1 MGLRE
6 VVLIAWVG
14 GLGVVAVAAADP
26 RPAKPA
32 KVEAKVEA
40 EDAKAKAQD
49 AKPAAGDPAVE
60 AAGAPADESAESAES
75 TLPPHIEG
83 PKLVDLGNHTEIDLP
98 GGMILLE
105 RTEAQK
111 LLREMG
117 SSPEGTVAIVIKL
130 GSSWT
135 VHIDYDDAGYIDDS
149 DAADLDAGELLE
161 SYREGTRQ
169 QNATRKSLGKPEI
182 VIDDWS
188 ERPRYE
194 RAQRQLVW
202 GIAGHVVEHK
212 VINFFTRILGRNG
225 FLSVN
230 LIAAPEE
237 MDAAK
242 KEALAVL
249 QATRFKAG
257 SRYEDHAS
265 SDKSSGIGLRGLV
278 LGGAGVAV
286 ASKLG
291 FLAKILLIFKKGVI
305 VIFMAIGGLFRWLFR
320 RKPQGSPVSDSG
332 GDPLQGAGGPPP
344 GGPDDTGAAG

>member
-6 VVLIAWVG
+6 VVLVAWVG

-26 RPAKPA
+26 RPAKPAKPA

-49 AKPAAGDPAVE
+49 AKPAAGDPAAE
-60 AAGAPADESAESAES
+60 AADDPATAPAES
-75 TLPPHIEG
+75 TLPPHIVG
-83 PKLVDLGNHTEIDLP
+83 PKLVDLGHNTEIDLP
-98 GGMILLE
+98 EGMILLE

-111 LLREMG
+111 LLRDMG
-117 SSPEGTVAIVIKL
+117 NSPENTVAIVVKL
-130 GSSWT
+130 DSDWLID
-135 VHIDYDDAGYIDDS
+135 IDYDDAGYIDDS

-169 QNATRKSLGKPEI
+169 QNATRKSLGKLEM
-182 VIDDWS
+182 VIDGWS

-194 RAQRQLVW
+194 RAQRHLVW
-202 GIAGHVVEHK
+202 GIAGHDVESKVV
-212 VINFFTRILGRNG
+212 NFFTRILGRNG

-230 LIAAPEE
+230 LIAAPEQLE
-237 MDAAK
+237 ASK
-242 KEALAVL
+242 KEALAIL
-249 QATRFKAG
+249 QATRFKPG
-257 SRYEDHAS
+257 STYADHTS

-291 FLAKILLIFKKGVI
+291 FLAKILLVFKKGFI
-305 VIFMAIGGLFRWLFR
+305 VLFAAIGGFFRWLFR
-320 RKPQGSPVSDSG
+320 RKPQG
-332 GDPLQGAGGPPP
+332 
-344 GGPDDTGAAG
+344 GPDDTGVAG